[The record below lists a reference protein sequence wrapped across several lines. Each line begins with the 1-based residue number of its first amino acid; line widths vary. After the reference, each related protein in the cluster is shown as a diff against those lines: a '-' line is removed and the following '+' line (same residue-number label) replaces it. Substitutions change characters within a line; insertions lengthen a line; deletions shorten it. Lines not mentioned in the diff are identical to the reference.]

1 MKKQNILIICL
12 VLLAIISFI
21 IFILVSGSGNIVIT
35 SNGKDL
41 KVDTGANASNYK
53 R

>member
-1 MKKQNILIICL
+1 MILRNIGASIY
-12 VLLAIISFI
+12 F
-21 IFILVSGSGNIVIT
+21 SGTSGNIVVT

-41 KVDTGANASNYK
+41 KIDTGANASNYK